1 MQYHSLE
8 VISPLWIVAAHKAAS
23 QGNAM
28 QLPAP
33 DGMRGSWA
41 VRSYPLADGV
51 VRWTLTF
58 TDKRTGR
65 QTQVA
70 KWLGD
75 VLPVRTDRPLRP
87 VKTHGKQIV
96 IDSNEHN
103 HDADAKPFVVVVDNQ
118 GLPMP
123 VHLDALR
130 RNTAQQIVDWLRSL
144 GVIVDA
150 MRIEQV
156 QRMVTI

>member
-1 MQYHSLE
+1 MQSHSLE

-28 QLPAP
+28 QLSAP

-41 VRSYPLADGV
+41 VRAYPLADGV
-51 VRWTLTF
+51 GRWTLMF

-75 VLPVRTDRPLRP
+75 VLPERIDRPLRP
-87 VKTHGKQIV
+87 VKTHGKRIV
-96 IDSNEHN
+96 IDSHELKP
-103 HDADAKPFVVVVDNQ
+103 DDAKPFVVVVDNQ

-130 RNTAQQIVDWLRSL
+130 RNTAQQIVDWLRGL
-144 GVIVDA
+144 GVMVDA

-156 QRMVTI
+156 QRMVTA

>member
-8 VISPLWIVAAHKAAS
+8 VTSPLWIVAAQKAAS
-23 QGNAM
+23 QGNAFY
-28 QLPAP
+28 LPAP
-33 DGMRGSWA
+33 DGMRGTWA
-41 VRSYPLADGV
+41 VRSFSLANGV
-51 VRWTLTF
+51 VRWTLMF

-75 VLPVRTDRPLRP
+75 DLPERIDRPLRP

-103 HDADAKPFVVVVDNQ
+103 HDADAKPFVVVVDDD

-130 RNTAQQIVDWLRSL
+130 RNTAQQIVDWLRGL
-144 GVIVDA
+144 GVVVDA
-150 MRIEQV
+150 MRVEQA

>member
-1 MQYHSLE
+1 MMQYHSLE
-8 VISPLWIVAAHKAAS
+8 VVSPLWIVAAHKAAS
-23 QGNAM
+23 QGNAFY
-28 QLPAP
+28 LPAP
-33 DGMRGSWA
+33 DGMRGTWA
-41 VRSYPLADGV
+41 VRSFPLADGV

-58 TDKRTGR
+58 TDKRTGI

-103 HDADAKPFVVVVDNQ
+103 HDADAKPLVDNQ

-156 QRMVTI
+156 QRMVTA